1 MKKLIMALGT
11 VAIAAGLQAA
21 TYNWSVTSSSA
32 VFDGWNSTAAIGK
45 AWSDATAQSGL
56 SWYFISTAVVSQGDL
71 LSDLRGTG
79 KITDYTV
86 LASGTTGTDGKVAYT
101 AFTADTGLVQGDGKM
116 YAYFAV
122 FSDDEQS
129 LYLSATSSV
138 AANTSGGQADYTVSL
153 NTSKVLRDKDGTTAY
168 GNPGWY
174 AIPEPTSGLLMLLG
188 MAGLALRRRR
198 A

>member
-11 VAIAAGLQAA
+11 VAIAAGLHAA
-21 TYNWSVTSSSA
+21 TYNWSVMSTTA
-32 VFDGWNSTAAIGK
+32 VFNGWDSTADIGK
-45 AWSDATAQSGL
+45 AWTGATAQSGL
-56 SWYFISTAVVSQGDL
+56 SWYFISTATVEQGDL
-71 LSDLRGTG
+71 LDALRGTG
-79 KITDYTV
+79 KIADYSV
-86 LASGTTGTDGKVAYT
+86 LASGTTGEDGKVAKVN
-101 AFTADTGLVQGDGKM
+101 FTADTGLVQGDGKM

-122 FSDDEQS
+122 FSDDEES

-138 AANTSGGQADYTVSL
+138 AANTAGGQADFSVGL
-153 NTSKVLRDKDGTTAY
+153 NTSKILRDKDGTTAY
-168 GNPGWY
+168 GSAGWY